1 MRNLGKKL
9 AVPALACAVLAG
21 SVGVAN
27 SGERS
32 LKYAAI
38 ETLGAPVSFVI
49 GGAKDIGNNG
59 FEGVYD
65 LTGRAVSE
73 VGRIV
78 NGATH
83 VITGNRYDAKFG
95 EGIHPWADNHAV
107 KLAGWGALGGSVLF
121 RLVNGALVNATAAG
135 AGIGLAGD
143 YAFSN

>member
-1 MRNLGKKL
+1 MKNLGTKL
-9 AVPALACAVLAG
+9 VIPALASALTIGGAN
-21 SVGVAN
+21 VAN

-83 VITGNRYDAKFG
+83 VITGNRYDAEFG

-107 KLAGWGALGGSVLF
+107 KLGGWGAVIGGVFFS
-121 RLVNGALVNATAAG
+121 LVNGALVEATAAG
-135 AGIGLAGD
+135 TATGLVGD
-143 YAFSN
+143 YTFSK